1 MENEKI
7 IAGNSYLFR
16 LNFSEFIGIP
26 KDTLERMDGTVAC
39 VKEVEVRDE
48 IDSAICYFGVINGT
62 ACVPLCSLVE
72 IVSEQIKISKV
83 RGDYNAQS

>member
-26 KDTLERMDGTVAC
+26 KGTLERMDGTVAC
-39 VKEVEVRDE
+39 VKEVRDE

-62 ACVPLCSLVE
+62 VCVPLCSLVE